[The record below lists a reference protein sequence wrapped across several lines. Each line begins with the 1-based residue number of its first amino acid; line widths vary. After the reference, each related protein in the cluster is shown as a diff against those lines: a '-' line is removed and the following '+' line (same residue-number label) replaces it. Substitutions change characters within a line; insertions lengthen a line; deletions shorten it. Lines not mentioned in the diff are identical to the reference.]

1 MLIYFFCVCMHLV
14 NFTVFLKRDICL
26 GFMIIGSTETWLS
39 FPLLFTSPLLN
50 TRSTGTLGALFLSIC
65 QNFIGSRHGC
75 DANIIEVYT
84 YLIVM
89 IISNSVKNTPWVY
102 KSMGNYAILPNVSKY
117 TFSFQTK
124 L

>member
-1 MLIYFFCVCMHLV
+1 MYAPGELHSIFKTGHLP
-14 NFTVFLKRDICL
+14 
-26 GFMIIGSTETWLS
+26 GFYDNREHRNLAVLS
-39 FPLLFTSPLLN
+39 F
-50 TRSTGTLGALFLSIC
+50 ALYISLAKHQKHRDPGSSVSFKEIC

-84 YLIVM
+84 YPIVM